1 MFGYLNIRIWFEYQM
16 GFLFREFNSYK
27 LLYIFLF
34 GYMNIR
40 MWLSINGVFCFG
52 WIR

>member
-1 MFGYLNIRIWFEYQM
+1 M

-27 LLYIFLF
+27 VLFFFFLF

-40 MWLSINGVFCFG
+40 IWLSINGVLLF
-52 WIR
+52 WLDQVVL

>member
-1 MFGYLNIRIWFEYQM
+1 M